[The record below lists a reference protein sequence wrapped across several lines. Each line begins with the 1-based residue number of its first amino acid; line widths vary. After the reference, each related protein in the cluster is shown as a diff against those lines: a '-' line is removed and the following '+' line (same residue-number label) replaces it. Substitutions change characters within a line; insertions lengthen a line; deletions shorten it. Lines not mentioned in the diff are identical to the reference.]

1 MNDGMTMKE
10 RMALLKG
17 IKDSPVESKL
27 EDKEPE
33 IKKSNDKNATEPKAQ
48 PTSEKTEKKKGKIA
62 RNAPPIPEDIA
73 RAYTEQ
79 EYDLVDRI
87 RDFEVSPENRRMTYI
102 IDKRNFDILNTLKN
116 ETGAPV
122 INLINFFLDEA
133 IKANSKEI
141 DKIIRKQYQNL
152 KL

>member
-10 RMALLKG
+10 RMALLKE

-33 IKKSNDKNATEPKAQ
+33 IKKSNDKNATEPKTH

-62 RNAPPIPEDIA
+62 RNAPSIPEDIA